1 MMAFIEAIWFLTKSW
16 TVQEVLRAGLPL
28 SAGDAVL
35 DGEVLGVD
43 VEVVV
48 VVEESI
54 LLLPNVF

>member
-1 MMAFIEAIWFLTKSW
+1 
-16 TVQEVLRAGLPL
+16 VLRAGLPL

-35 DGEVLGVD
+35 DVEVLGVD
-43 VEVVV
+43 VEVVVVV